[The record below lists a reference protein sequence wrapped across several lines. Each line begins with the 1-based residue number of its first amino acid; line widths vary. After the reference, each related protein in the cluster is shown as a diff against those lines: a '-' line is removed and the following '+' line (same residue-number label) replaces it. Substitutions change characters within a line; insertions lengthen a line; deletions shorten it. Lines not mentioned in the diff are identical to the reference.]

1 MWWVGDRGVRGSP
14 TSQAPVMKSDAAL
27 RHSISYPFRPRT
39 ALQLVRVVLGPLPSV
54 TDLLSELHP
63 GAGDGLGAGHFT
75 KQLHRLSCAHLL
87 VLRKLDDLRG
97 HGWGRTRESVSSEE
111 EGASDSL
118 IPFDAASHIGLLL
131 LSHLPEPSG

>member
-1 MWWVGDRGVRGSP
+1 M
-14 TSQAPVMKSDAAL
+14 L
-27 RHSISYPFRPRT
+27 PFITAFLIPFGPRR
-39 ALQLVRVVLGPLPSV
+39 LWNLCGLFSGHCPV

-75 KQLHRLSCAHLL
+75 QQLHRLSCTHLL

-97 HGWGRTRESVSSEE
+97 HGWGRTRERVSSEE
-111 EGASDSL
+111 EGASDIL
-118 IPFDAASHIGLLL
+118 ISSDAASHIGLLL